1 MTPTTLTFQLGDP
14 VEQRGI
20 AITPLFLARDPVARY
35 IALDEFADAGA
46 AE

>member
-14 VEQRGI
+14 WSGGQCSRRSCS
-20 AITPLFLARDPVARY
+20 PRPSLA